1 LVVRSYATQITILRV
16 AVITILAVRQQAVTA
31 LLLQPPQQHEAAC
44 TAPITRT
51 ALKNRTASATDN
63 DA

>member
-1 LVVRSYATQITILRV
+1 MRAGTSPSERILGFGRGR
-16 AVITILAVRQQAVTA
+16 LAVTA

-51 ALKNRTASATDN
+51 ALKNRTASASDN